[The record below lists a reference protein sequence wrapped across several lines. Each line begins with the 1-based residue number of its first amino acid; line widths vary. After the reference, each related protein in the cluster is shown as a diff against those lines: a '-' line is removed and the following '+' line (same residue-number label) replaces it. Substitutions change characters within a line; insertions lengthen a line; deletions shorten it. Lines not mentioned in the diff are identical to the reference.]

1 MFQKGSMLASLN
13 RFQDQVVV
21 VTGASKGIGQATA
34 IAFGREGARVVVNY
48 RSDEAGASETL
59 AQIEAG
65 GGRGLLLQADVSRP
79 ADVERLVAAAE
90 AEGPIQVLVNNGAAF
105 NRQLFLDVSL
115 EEFDRVWAT
124 NVRGLFYLSQ
134 CVARHMVTRRQ
145 GCLIHVSSI
154 LARQLIEA
162 RAAYAASKGAV
173 ESLTFA
179 MALDL
184 APYNIR
190 VNAIVPGLIRTDA
203 LLAGVRDPAR
213 QEALQHYIPTGRFGT
228 PDESAQVVLF
238 LASEAAYYV
247 NGALIP
253 VDGGLGVREAGPR

>member
-1 MFQKGSMLASLN
+1 MPPSR
-13 RFQDQVVV
+13 RFQDQVII
-21 VTGASKGIGQATA
+21 VTGASRGIGQATA
-34 IAFGREGARVVVNY
+34 IAFGREGARVFINY
-48 RSDEAGASETL
+48 RADEAGARETL
-59 AQIEAG
+59 AAIEAA
-65 GGRGLLLQADVSRP
+65 GGRGVLAQADVAVP

-90 AEGPIQVLVNNGAAF
+90 AEGPIWAVVNNGAAF

-115 EEFDRVWAT
+115 DEADRVWAT

-134 CVARHMVTRRQ
+134 CAARRMLERRQ
-145 GCLIHVSSI
+145 GCFVHVSSI

-162 RAAYAASKGAV
+162 RSIYSASKGAV

-190 VNAIVPGLIRTDA
+190 VNAVVPGLVRT
-203 LLAGVRDPAR
+203 
-213 QEALQHYIPTGRFGT
+213 EALMAGLGDPERIEAIQRYIPTGRFGT
-228 PDESAQVVLF
+228 PEEAAAVILF
-238 LASEAAYYV
+238 LASADAYYI

-253 VDGGLGVREAGPR
+253 LDGGLGAREAGPR

>member
-1 MFQKGSMLASLN
+1 MASAN
-13 RFQDQVVV
+13 RFQDQVVI

-34 IAFGREGARVVVNY
+34 IAFGREGARVIINY
-48 RSDEAGASETL
+48 HADEAGARQTL
-59 AQIEAG
+59 AAIEAA
-65 GGRGLLLQADVSRP
+65 GGRGLLAQADVGQAS
-79 ADVERLVAAAE
+79 DVERMVATAE
-90 AEGPIQVLVNNGAAF
+90 AEGPIRAVINNSAAF
-105 NRQLFLDVSL
+105 NRQLFLDVPL
-115 EEFDRVWAT
+115 AEADRVWNT

-134 CVARHMVTRRQ
+134 CAAKRMIERRQ
-145 GCLIHVSSI
+145 GSFVHVSSI

-162 RAAYAASKGAV
+162 RSVYAASKGAV

-203 LLAGVRDPAR
+203 LMAGISDPAR
-213 QEALQHYIPTGRFGT
+213 QAAIQNYIPTGRFGT
-228 PDESAQVVLF
+228 PGETAEVILF
-238 LASEAAYYV
+238 LASDAAYYI

-253 VDGGLGVREAGPR
+253 IDGGLGSREAGPR

>member
-1 MFQKGSMLASLN
+1 MMDPAK
-13 RFQDQVVV
+13 RFQDQVVI

-34 IAFGREGARVVVNY
+34 IAFGRVGARVIINY
-48 RSDEAGASETL
+48 HADQAGARQTL
-59 AQIEAG
+59 AAIESA
-65 GGRGLLLQADVSRP
+65 GGRGLLVQADVGQA
-79 ADVERLVAAAE
+79 ADVERMVATAE
-90 AEGPIQVLVNNGAAF
+90 AEGPIRVVVNNGAAF
-105 NRQLFLDVSL
+105 NRQLFLDVPL
-115 EEFDRVWAT
+115 AEVDRVWNT

-134 CVARHMVTRRQ
+134 CAAKRMIERRQ
-145 GCLIHVSSI
+145 GSFVHVSSI

-162 RAAYAASKGAV
+162 RSIYAASKGAV

-203 LLAGVRDPAR
+203 LMAGLSDQTR
-213 QEALQHYIPTGRFGT
+213 QATIERYIPTGRFGT
-228 PDESAQVVLF
+228 PDETAEVILF
-238 LASEAAYYV
+238 LASDAAYYI

-253 VDGGLGVREAGPR
+253 IDGGLGSREAGPR

>member
-1 MFQKGSMLASLN
+1 MTAAAM
-13 RFQDQVVV
+13 RFEDQVII

-34 IAFGREGARVVVNY
+34 LAFGREGARVVVNY
-48 RSDEAGASETL
+48 RADEAGARATL
-59 AQIEAG
+59 AAIEAAG
-65 GGRGLLLQADVSRP
+65 GHGLLMQADVAQP
-79 ADVERLVAAAE
+79 AEVERMVAAAE
-90 AEGPIQVLVNNGAAF
+90 AEGPIQVVVNNGAAF

-115 EEFDRVWAT
+115 EEVDRVWGT

-134 CVARHMVTRRQ
+134 CAARHMVERRQ
-145 GCLIHVSSI
+145 GSFIHVSSI

-162 RAAYAASKGAV
+162 RSIYAASKGAL

-190 VNAIVPGLIRTDA
+190 VNAVVPGLIRTEA
-203 LLAGVRDPAR
+203 LMAGLRDPAR
-213 QEALQHYIPTGRFGT
+213 QTAIQQYIPTGRFGT
-228 PDESAQVVLF
+228 ADETAQVILF
-238 LASEAAYYV
+238 LASAAAYYI

>member
-1 MFQKGSMLASLN
+1 MTESMQ
-13 RFQDQVVV
+13 RFTGQVVI

-34 IAFGREGARVVVNY
+34 VAFGREGARVVVNY
-48 RSDEAGASETL
+48 FSDEAGARATA
-59 AQIEAG
+59 AQVQTG
-65 GGRGLLLQADVSRP
+65 GGQALLVRADVSHP
-79 ADVERLVAAAE
+79 ADVERMVAVAE
-90 AEGPIQVLVNNGAAF
+90 AELGPIRTLVNNGAAF

-124 NVRGLFYLSQ
+124 NVRGLFHLSQ
-134 CVARHMVTRRQ
+134 CAARRMAERRQ
-145 GCLIHVSSI
+145 GSIVHVSSI

-162 RAAYAASKGAV
+162 RAAYGASKGAV

-203 LLAGVRDPAR
+203 LLAGLRDPAR
-213 QEALQHYIPTGRFGT
+213 QAAIQQYIPNGRFGT
-228 PDESAQVVLF
+228 PEEAAAVILF
-238 LASEAAYYV
+238 LASDAAYYV

-253 VDGGLGVREAGPR
+253 VDGGLGAREAGPK

>member
-1 MFQKGSMLASLN
+1 MQ
-13 RFQDQVVV
+13 RFLDQVIL

-34 IAFGREGARVVVNY
+34 IAFGREGARVIVNY
-48 RSDEAGASETL
+48 HADEAGARETL
-59 AQIEAG
+59 AAIQAVG
-65 GGRGLLLQADVSRP
+65 GHGLLVQADIADP
-79 ADVERLVAAAE
+79 ADVERLLAAAE
-90 AEGPIQVLVNNGAAF
+90 AEGPIRAVINNGAAF

-115 EEFDRVWAT
+115 AEADRVWGT

-134 CVARHMVTRRQ
+134 CAARRMAARRQ
-145 GCLIHVSSI
+145 GSFVHVSSI

-162 RAAYAASKGAV
+162 RSIYAASKGAV

-190 VNAIVPGLIRTDA
+190 VNAVVPGLIRTDA
-203 LLAGVRDPAR
+203 LMAGLRDPAR
-213 QEALQHYIPTGRFGT
+213 QEAIQRYIPAGRFGT
-228 PDESAQVVLF
+228 PDETAQVILF
-238 LASEAAYYV
+238 LASDAAYYI

>member
-1 MFQKGSMLASLN
+1 M
-13 RFQDQVVV
+13 
-21 VTGASKGIGQATA
+21 
-34 IAFGREGARVVVNY
+34 
-48 RSDEAGASETL
+48 
-59 AQIEAG
+59 
-65 GGRGLLLQADVSRP
+65 QADVAAP
-79 ADVERLVAAAE
+79 ADVERMVTAAE
-90 AEGPIQVLVNNGAAF
+90 AEGPIRAVVNNGAAF

-115 EEFDRVWAT
+115 AEADRVWET

-134 CVARHMVTRRQ
+134 CAARHMIERRQ
-145 GCLIHVSSI
+145 GCFVHVSSI

-162 RAAYAASKGAV
+162 RSIYAASKGAV

-190 VNAIVPGLIRTDA
+190 VNAVVPGLIRT
-203 LLAGVRDPAR
+203 
-213 QEALQHYIPTGRFGT
+213 EALMTGLRDAERVDAIQHYIPTGRFGT
-228 PDESAQVVLF
+228 PEEAAQVILF
-238 LASEAAYYV
+238 LASDAAYYI